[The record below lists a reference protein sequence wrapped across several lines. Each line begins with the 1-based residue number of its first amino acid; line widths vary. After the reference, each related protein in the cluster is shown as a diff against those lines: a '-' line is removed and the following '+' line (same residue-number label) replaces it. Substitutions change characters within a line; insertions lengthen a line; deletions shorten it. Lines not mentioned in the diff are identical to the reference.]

1 MSVHGL
7 RNRVGARSR
16 ARRRA
21 RRGGADAAIVTRR
34 RLRRS
39 GSGGPGVAEAQAL
52 AEKATTRPTS
62 IGLTTPIGKQVPTGK
77 KVVFISCGVEACEIQ
92 GDIIKQG
99 AADLGW
105 TASTIGTDGSP
116 EQLQNAFETAL
127 RQGADGVILNAVNRA
142 TVAKQIEEAKKK
154 GVAFVTCCS
163 IEAAGD
169 GILQN
174 VAGKDNSAKIGENLA
189 AKIVADSDGKAN
201 TLFVNISAFQILQ
214 SLAGQL
220 ESSYKQFCPDC
231 GYASLDIP
239 VTSLGKDAP
248 DRIVSYLRS
257 HPQVNYVVLSVS
269 NALGAGLPAA
279 LRAAGLADKVKL
291 VGQSA
296 DTQTFQDLQADNI
309 KSVVPFDYYG
319 VDYLMLDALA
329 RHFAGAPVRAG
340 EPAAVDRD
348 AGEHARA
355 GDEGPVP
362 RRRELPRRVQEDL
375 GQVSLKLGLNTG
387 YWAAAATAAQCAGV
401 RQGSRAPGLRLGLDV
416 GGVRL

>member
-1 MSVHGL
+1 MSVHGFRSL
-7 RNRVGARSR
+7 VGVLAI
-16 ARRRA
+16 
-21 RRGGADAAIVTRR
+21 GAALGASGCGSDSGNDSSSGAAA
-34 RLRRS
+34 S
-39 GSGGPGVAEAQAL
+39 GSAGPGVAKAQAL
-52 AEKATTRPTS
+52 AQKATARPTT
-62 IGLTTPIGKQVPTGK
+62 IGLTTPVGKPIPTGK
-77 KVVFISCGVEACEIQ
+77 KVAFISCGVEACEIQ

-116 EQLQNAFETAL
+116 EQLQNAFKTAM
-127 RQGADGVILNAVNRA
+127 RQGADAVILNAVNRA
-142 TVAKQIEEAKKK
+142 AVAKQIEEAQQK

-163 IEAAGD
+163 IEPTGN

-174 VAGKDNSAKIGENLA
+174 VAGKDNSARIGENLA
-189 AKIVADSDGKAN
+189 AKIVADSGGKAN

-214 SLAGQL
+214 SLSKQFG
-220 ESSYKQFCPDC
+220 SSYKQFCPDC
-231 GYASLDIP
+231 PYASIDIP
-239 VTSLGKDAP
+239 ITSLGKDAP

-257 HPQVNYVVLSVS
+257 HPQVNYVLLSVS

-329 RHFAGAPVRAG
+329 RHFAGAAP
-340 EPAAVDRD
+340 
-348 AGEHARA
+348 
-355 GDEGPVP
+355 
-362 RRRELPRRVQEDL
+362 
-375 GQVSLKLGLNTG
+375 LNAFPPMWIVTPENMPE
-387 YWAAAATAAQCAGV
+387 AATK
-401 RQGSRAPGLRLGLDV
+401 GLFPVVEGYRDEFKKIWGK
-416 GGVRL
+416 